1 MQVKVNNFM
10 LMHDGKLYKAGDIVD
25 IADKDTAKRV
35 VANSGGDFSFADETV
50 VVEKAAENHPT
61 EDDLKDNGGE
71 EGGADSGGLPAA
83 DAAAAIQTGKTK

>member
-10 LMHDGKLYKAGDIVD
+10 LMHDGKLYKAGDVVD

-35 VANSGGDFSFADETV
+35 VASSGGDFSFADETV

-61 EDDLKDNGGE
+61 EDDPKDNGE
-71 EGGADSGGLPAA
+71 EDVDGLPAA
-83 DAAAAIQTGKTK
+83 DAAAAIQKGKTK